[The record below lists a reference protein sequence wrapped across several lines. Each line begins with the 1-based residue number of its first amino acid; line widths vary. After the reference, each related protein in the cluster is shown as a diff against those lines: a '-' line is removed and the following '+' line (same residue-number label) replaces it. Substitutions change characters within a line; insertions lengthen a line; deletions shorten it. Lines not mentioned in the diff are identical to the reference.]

1 MRKRNRFEF
10 IKEYLKKDNRLMI
23 VYPPTGF
30 THEEIYWDIMLLRE
44 DCFNPEFSMRVSR
57 EYVDGKFKNE
67 QCQLNTWKL
76 FKDEIDIVV
85 YVIKE
90 EF

>member
-1 MRKRNRFEF
+1 MTKGNRFEF
-10 IKEYLKKDNRLMI
+10 IKEHLKKDNRLMI
-23 VYPPTGF
+23 VYPPTEF
-30 THEEIYWDIMLLRE
+30 THEEIRWDIMLLRE
-44 DCFNPEFSMRVSR
+44 DCYNPEFSMRVSR

-76 FKDEIDIVV
+76 FKDEIDVVV
-85 YVIKE
+85 YAIKE

>member
-1 MRKRNRFEF
+1 MTKRNRFEF

-23 VYPPTGF
+23 VYPPTEF
-30 THEEIYWDIMLLRE
+30 THEEIHWDIMLFME

-57 EYVDGKFKNE
+57 EYVDGKFRNE
-67 QCQLNTWKL
+67 WCQLNTWKL
-76 FKDEIDIVV
+76 FKDEIDVVV